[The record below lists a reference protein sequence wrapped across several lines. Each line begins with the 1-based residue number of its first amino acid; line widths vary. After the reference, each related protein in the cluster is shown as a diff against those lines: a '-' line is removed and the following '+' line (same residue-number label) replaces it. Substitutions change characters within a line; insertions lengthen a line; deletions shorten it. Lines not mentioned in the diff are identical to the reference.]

1 MSGEIALASNFDWQP
16 LWLTLQLASCTTAI
30 LLVLGIP
37 IAYWIAYTRTRVK
50 PLIETLVSMPLV
62 LPPSVLG
69 FYLLLA
75 FSPQHAFGQWL
86 EHWLH
91 LRLAFSFPGL
101 VVGSVIFSLPFMVQP
116 LQSGFQ
122 DLPVSLI
129 EASRTLG
136 KSDFHTLLRVLL
148 PNMKSA
154 LLTGTVLS
162 FAHAIGEFGVVLMI
176 GGNIPGETRVA
187 SIAIYDE
194 VESLHYGAANFYALI
209 LFALSFAI
217 LLIVFSMNRRWL
229 KAVRL
234 D

>member
-1 MSGEIALASNFDWQP
+1 MSEDLLTFRSLDWQP
-16 LWLTLQLASCTTAI
+16 LWLTLKLALWATTI
-30 LLVLGIP
+30 LLLIGIP
-37 IAYWIAYTRTRVK
+37 IAHWIAYTRTRLK
-50 PLIETLVSMPLV
+50 PLLETLVSMPLV

-101 VVGSVIFSLPFMVQP
+101 VLGSVIFCLPFMVQP
-116 LQSGFQ
+116 LQAAFQ
-122 DLPVSLI
+122 DLPMSLI

-136 KSDFHTLLRVLL
+136 KSDLYTLFRVLL

-154 LLTGTVLS
+154 LLTGAVLS

-217 LLIVFSMNRRWL
+217 LLAVFVMNRRWL
-229 KAVRL
+229 KVMRL